1 MIRKSLPDQLM
12 LQEYERKDC
21 MKFKVT
27 IEEHISQ
34 AFEIEAEDEKQA
46 ENIAVEKYRNGE
58 FVVDNGSVTVV
69 VLQVGD
75 DGPWIDMN

>member
-58 FVVDNGSVTVV
+58 FVVDNGSVTAV

>member
-1 MIRKSLPDQLM
+1 
-12 LQEYERKDC
+12 

-58 FVVDNGSVTVV
+58 FVVDNGSVTAV